1 MAIKTRRPVPM
12 KKAPGEIQKGGL
24 FTGIAQPGP
33 ARKKRAHALAEE
45 LVARGCMYLQSQVWD
60 EAAREFRKA
69 IKMEDDYAE
78 AYNNLGLA
86 MLYAN
91 KPSEAV
97 EALETALQLFPNWNI
112 AEVNLGLA
120 LSRVNRLEEACDY
133 YRRALK
139 AKSAQPAVWLA
150 LGDCLATLNLTDEA
164 LEAFNTAVHHN
175 PKYDIAFHRIGMIHA
190 RRNNIEEAQASLSRA
205 LEIDPQNVDAASV
218 LGAIAAR
225 QGDLNAARD
234 YFAQVADVDP
244 MPIVAKRGMNR
255 LQVFRNG
262 LRHAFDEWK
271 TGMPQPPS
279 LAVCYYNLGLA
290 QLTAGNDHEAKNA
303 FQQAADLQPD
313 WSEPIIWFGFF
324 AALDGDAT
332 AAKKYWENAVKL
344 EPENGMLREQLAY
357 LAVAM
362 GLQKEAD
369 THFAS
374 AADLGREIPEGD
386 LKPDANVQ

>member
-1 MAIKTRRPVPM
+1 MAIKTRRPMM
-12 KKAPGEIQKGGL
+12 KKAPGEIQKAGL
-24 FTGIAQPGP
+24 FTGIAQNGP

-45 LVARGCMYLQSQVWD
+45 LVARGCMYLTSQVWD

-69 IKMEDDYAE
+69 IKMEEDYAE

-97 EALETALQLFPNWNI
+97 EALETALQLFPNWHI
-112 AEVNLGLA
+112 AEVNLALA
-120 LSRVNRLEEACDY
+120 LSRVNRLEESCEF
-133 YRRALK
+133 YRKALQ
-139 AKSAQPAVWLA
+139 AKNAQPAVWLA
-150 LGDCLATLNLTDEA
+150 LGDALATLNKTDEA
-164 LEAFNTAVHHN
+164 LEAFNHAVQLN

-190 RRNNIEEAQASLSRA
+190 RRNNIEEAQASLAKA
-205 LEIDPQNVDAASV
+205 LAIDPQNVDAAAV
-218 LGAIAAR
+218 LGAISAR

-234 YFAQVADVDP
+234 YFAQVQDVDP

-262 LRHAFDEWK
+262 LRLAFDEWK
-271 TGMPQPPS
+271 QGMPQPPT

-290 QLTAGNDHEAKNA
+290 HLLAGNDPEAKMA

-313 WSEPIIWFGFF
+313 WAEPVIWFGFF
-324 AALDGDAT
+324 AALSGDAN
-332 AAKKYWENAVKL
+332 AARKYWDNGAKL
-344 EPENGMLREQLAY
+344 EPENGMLREQLGY
-357 LAVAM
+357 LAIAM

-369 THFAS
+369 GHFD
-374 AADLGREIPEGD
+374 AALNLGREIPEED
-386 LKPDANVQ
+386 LKPDASVQ